1 MNNDLEYYRKPKGW
15 VEFWIGLVVLIF
27 SAIFFGNIAYQE
39 HQVKMMDKNIKMS
52 NVYFA
57 IISKFIM
64 DKQDIRQF
72 SQDEFD
78 GLRIHQVSLAGRIR
92 RATNSSCEI

>member
-39 HQVKMMDKNIKMS
+39 HQVKMMDKKAN
-52 NVYFA
+52 
-57 IISKFIM
+57 
-64 DKQDIRQF
+64 QD
-72 SQDEFD
+72 
-78 GLRIHQVSLAGRIR
+78 LKN
-92 RATNSSCEI
+92 TNSEGLDK